1 MRPLEQNRAGQAL
14 RLFRRQGGILRTRD
28 ALRLGVHPRTLYQ
41 MRRTGDLEE
50 LGRGLYRVR
59 GLPKLSNPDLVTIAL
74 KVPRGVI
81 CLVSALAFHELTT
94 QVPHQVYVALPRGAE
109 PPRVPFP
116 PNRIFWFTGPAFSQ
130 GVKVHKIDGI
140 PVRVYS
146 PEKTIADCFKYR
158 NKIGLDVA
166 LEALKLYLQRRKV
179 KTDELLHYAS
189 ICRIER
195 VIRPYLEALL

>member
-1 MRPLEQNRAGQAL
+1 MRPLEQNRAGQAR

-109 PPRVPFP
+109 PPRVQFP
-116 PNRIFWFTGPAFSQ
+116 PNRIFWFTGPAYTQ
-130 GVKVHKIDGI
+130 GVELHKIDGI
-140 PVRVYS
+140 LARVYS

-158 NKIGLDVA
+158 NKIGLDVG

-179 KTDELLHYAS
+179 KTDEMLHYAA
-189 ICRIER
+189 ICRVER

>member
-1 MRPLEQNRAGQAL
+1 MRGHHQSRARQVC

-59 GLPKLSNPDLVTIAL
+59 GLPKLRNPDLVTVSL
-74 KVPRGVI
+74 KISRGVI
-81 CLVSALAFHELTT
+81 CLISALAFHELTT

-109 PPRVPFP
+109 PPRLAFP
-116 PNRIFWFTGPAFSQ
+116 PNRIFWFTGPAYSQ
-130 GVKVHKIDGI
+130 GVETHKIDGI
-140 PVRVYS
+140 PVRVYG
-146 PEKTIADCFKYR
+146 PEKTLADCFKYR

-166 LEALKLYLQRRKV
+166 LDALKLYLRWRRAR
-179 KTDELLHYAS
+179 TDELLRYAAV
-189 ICRIER
+189 CRVQR
-195 VIRPYLEALL
+195 VIRPYLETLL